1 MTAADGAGSLAGEAA
16 APHSVSK
23 LYYLA
28 WPESTWNAYRAA
40 VRSLSSTVD
49 GVERQATPWPEWAIT
64 TMIDTSEA
72 WRAVWRAISCHKS
85 QLPTYDRLTSLS
97 PDEHRSLWGRQ
108 SFYRAFSTVNGGR
121 ARETD
126 LFEGCS

>member
-1 MTAADGAGSLAGEAA
+1 MNMMHRNRNLAARMGRWSAAHWKTAAFGWLAFVLAA
-16 APHSVSK
+16 FMLGGMV
-23 LYYLA
+23 
-28 WPESTWNAYRAA
+28 
-40 VRSLSSTVD
+40 
-49 GVERQATPWPEWAIT
+49 GT

-72 WRAVWRAISCHKS
+72 WRAVWHAISCHKS